1 MNVFIVYAH
10 SEPMSFNG
18 AMKDL
23 AVSILNQQGHTVQ
36 VSDLYSMKF
45 KAVADKDDFLELS
58 DPNFFK
64 YQIEQINAYQ
74 QHKFTPDIVAEQEKL
89 LWADFVIFQ
98 FALWW
103 FSFPGIMKGWVDR
116 ILSTGFAYGPP
127 NKPGGLP
134 IRYDNGGL
142 KGRKAMLALTTGAP
156 YSAYTPTGMNGD
168 IHQILYPI
176 NHGILRFVGFDLLP
190 PYIAY
195 SPARVGQ
202 EKRKEYLEEYQV
214 RLLNW
219 ETTDIISY
227 HPLAD
232 YDDNLQLKQEALSL

>member
-1 MNVFIVYAH
+1 MNVLIVYAH
-10 SEPMSFNG
+10 PEPMSFNG
-18 AMKDL
+18 AMKEL
-23 AVSILNQQGHTVQ
+23 AVSVLNQQDHTVQ
-36 VSDLYSMKF
+36 VSDLYAMKF
-45 KAVADKDDFLELS
+45 KAVADKDDFLDLS
-58 DPNFFK
+58 DPSFFK
-64 YQIEQINAYQ
+64 YQIEQIKAFQ

-89 LWADFVIFQ
+89 IWADFVIFQ

-116 ILSTGFAYGPP
+116 VLATGFAYGPG
-127 NKPGGLP
+127 KPGCLP

-176 NHGILRFVGFDLLP
+176 NHGILRFVGFDVLP

-202 EKRKEYLEEYQV
+202 EKHKEYLEEYQV

-219 ETTDIISY
+219 ETTDVISY

-232 YDDNLQLKQEALSL
+232 YDDNLQLKQEVLSS